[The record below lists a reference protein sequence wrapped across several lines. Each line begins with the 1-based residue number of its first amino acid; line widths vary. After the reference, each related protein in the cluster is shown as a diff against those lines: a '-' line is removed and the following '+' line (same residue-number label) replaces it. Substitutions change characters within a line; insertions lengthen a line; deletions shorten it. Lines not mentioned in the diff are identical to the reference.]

1 MQNTMT
7 RPETKK
13 ISKYMGMDV
22 TSNDYRE
29 KVLAG
34 ARPYGEEAVAAAKKD
49 IETAASW
56 YSNKYRCKLILL
68 ILRQNE
74 ICICNSTPG
83 GTGRLGKRRNYST
96 PNRFP

>member
-13 ISKYMGMDV
+13 MAKYMGMDM

-34 ARPYGEEAVAAAKKD
+34 ARPYGEEAVAAVKKD
-49 IETAASW
+49 FETVTSW
-56 YSNKYRCKLILL
+56 YSIQYRCKRILF
-68 ILRQNE
+68 
-74 ICICNSTPG
+74 
-83 GTGRLGKRRNYST
+83 RL
-96 PNRFP
+96 